1 MESLLPI
8 SSRSLQYYVIAKRW
22 SSDLEFFRL
31 ESSFLHQLLDRYISR
46 LQDEAHL
53 QKLVKARKNLQEIE
67 QQSVDGL
74 LLRQIMLLELMA
86 EDVIPEDTDAL
97 AAVQIKLEQYMSE
110 LNRSFRAVKQKIF
123 PLVLG
128 SQHSDQLFPN

>member
-1 MESLLPI
+1 M
-8 SSRSLQYYVIAKRW
+8 
-22 SSDLEFFRL
+22 
-31 ESSFLHQLLDRYISR
+31 
-46 LQDEAHL
+46 QDEAHL